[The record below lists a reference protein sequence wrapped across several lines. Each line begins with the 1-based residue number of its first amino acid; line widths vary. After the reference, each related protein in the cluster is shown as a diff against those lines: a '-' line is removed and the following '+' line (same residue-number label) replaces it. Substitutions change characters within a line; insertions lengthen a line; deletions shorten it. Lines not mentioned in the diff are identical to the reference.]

1 MERIEMKRVYLAMLM
16 ATTTHVWAG
25 NLKLSM
31 HGSGIRGKNLY
42 VSVHSL
48 AQDFPAKNDKA
59 IKSTILGATD
69 STELVIA
76 NIPAGEYAVAVFADM
91 NGNGVLDSNF
101 FGIPT
106 EPVGVSRDAQGRFGS
121 PKFADAAFKMG
132 DGVTAL
138 AIELK

>member
-1 MERIEMKRVYLAMLM
+1 
-16 ATTTHVWAG
+16 
-25 NLKLSM
+25 
-31 HGSGIRGKNLY
+31 
-42 VSVHSL
+42 VHSL

-59 IKSTILGATD
+59 INSTVVAQTD

-76 NIPAGEYAVAVFADM
+76 NIPAGEYAVAVFPDM

-101 FGIPT
+101 FGIPK
-106 EPVGVSRDAQGRFGS
+106 EPVGVSRNAKVKLGS
-121 PKFADAAFKMG
+121 AKFADTAFKMG